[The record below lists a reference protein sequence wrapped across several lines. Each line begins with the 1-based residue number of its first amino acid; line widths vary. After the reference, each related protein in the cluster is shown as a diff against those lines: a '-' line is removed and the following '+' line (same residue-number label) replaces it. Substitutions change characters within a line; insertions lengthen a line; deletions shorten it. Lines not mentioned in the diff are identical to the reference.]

1 MSARSFMAKLL
12 LAAGAACILVAAGL
26 WGEARLAQGQ
36 LQLAAAAMPGP
47 PQSPDPPH
55 SQRLPNPPQP
65 SEPSQPPAASGLE
78 QLVGEPKQGQVIYK
92 LIIPRIDVINFVVY
106 GTSDAA
112 LQKAPGHIEGTPFP
126 WEMGNSAVAAHRD
139 YFFWRLNE
147 LETGDEVRVESDKG
161 NVQYKITQKRVVNES
176 NVGVLSPTGKHQI
189 TLITC
194 WPLIYV
200 GNSPDRLVVTAEVQ

>member
-1 MSARSFMAKLL
+1 MSARNFIAKSL
-12 LAAGAACILVAAGL
+12 LAAGAACILLAAGL
-26 WGEARLAQGQ
+26 WGEARWAQAQ
-36 LQLAAAAMPGP
+36 LQLAVAAVTGSPHSPGP
-47 PQSPDPPH
+47 ADSK
-55 SQRLPNPPQP
+55 RLPNPLKS
-65 SEPSQPPAASGLE
+65 SEPGQPAAAPGLE
-78 QLVGEPKQGQVIYK
+78 QPVGEPKQGQVIYK
-92 LIIPRIDVINFVVY
+92 LIIPRIEVMNFVVY

-112 LQKAPGHIEGTPFP
+112 LMKAPGHIEGTPFP

-147 LETGDEVRVESDKG
+147 LEAGDEVRVESSMG
-161 NVQYKITQKRVVNES
+161 NLSYKVTQKRVVNES

-200 GNSPDRLVVTAEVQ
+200 GNSPDRLVVTAELQ